1 MPEELVLFI
10 QLDNQHATRIQHDIY
25 RLVSLSNGVVF
36 FILKGGLRIF
46 VCIIKDCD
54 RKHMNAITLL
64 IISIDEPIDK
74 MNGEIRSVS
83 RYYYKFVNIQ

>member
-1 MPEELVLFI
+1 MPEELITFI
-10 QLDNQHATRIQHDIY
+10 QLDNQHTTRIQHDIY
-25 RLVSLSNGVVF
+25 RLVSLSKWSCLF
-36 FILKGGLRIF
+36 HFERELRTF

-54 RKHMNAITLL
+54 RKHMNAIALL
-64 IISIDEPIDK
+64 ITSIDEPIDK